1 MGSFTNGALV
11 GLGIS
16 LLLAPMKGEE
26 MRHLLAER
34 LRYLRGIPPENPELK
49 QSVAQMS
56 ERVQQAEDQAIQ
68 MHTAAQEFAQETAT
82 RANVIQSDLSK
93 SEQQTAT
100 KPSKHRQRNA
110 Y

>member
-16 LLLAPMKGEE
+16 LLFTPMKGEE

-34 LRYLRGIPPENPELK
+34 IRYLRGIPPENPELK
-49 QSVAQMS
+49 QSVTQMS
-56 ERVQQAEDQAIQ
+56 ERVQQAEEQAIQ
-68 MHTAAQEFAQETAT
+68 MRTAAQEFAQQTAT
-82 RANVIQSDLSK
+82 RANTMQSDLNS

-100 KPSKHRQRNA
+100 KPSKKRQGNT